1 MIPMKRSYKRIK
13 KAFVSHPVLSNKIL
27 VLSFVGVLGIVV
39 ANSASAALGGPSV
52 MSLLTSKG
60 QTTSKTATVD
70 KQAIVSPSTSPS
82 PKPSP
87 TPSPTTPPQGTT
99 VNGQTYGQH
108 VANEPTATTFST
120 KPLILSVSSVSL
132 MSGGYSGNVTASSPD
147 GSQLCP
153 VSSQTSNFSA
163 VYNSPACGSTQVFR
177 IGSAYTVPSGTYTST
192 RICFHSKPSALRRLP
207 NGDCDS
213 DNSDCFGPSVFI
225 FTQRSQRNSDRERS
239 QCYRGC
245 SATGPNYLCW

>member
-1 MIPMKRSYKRIK
+1 MKRSYKRIK

-207 NGDCDS
+207 DGDCDS
-213 DNSDCFGPSVFI
+213 NNCDCFVTSVFV
-225 FTQRSQRNSDRERS
+225 FTQRS
-239 QCYRGC
+239 
-245 SATGPNYLCW
+245 